1 MINKKEY
8 TKKRSPYWRTL
19 RKLSNQIVPSKK
31 GRGSYV
37 RTIKHKEKE
46 KCYDY

>member
-1 MINKKEY
+1 MVNKKEY

-31 GRGSYV
+31 GRGRYI
-37 RTIKHKEKE
+37 RTIKHKEK
-46 KCYDY
+46 CYDY